1 MRWSSEAITSK
12 VHPENNYSKTSVSKV
27 SKLETSDHSAALR
40 GPHLVIT
47 YKLNGHSGY
56 R

>member
-12 VHPENNYSKTSVSKV
+12 VHPENYYSKTSVG
-27 SKLETSDHSAALR
+27 KLETSDHSAALR

-47 YKLNGHSGY
+47 HKLNGHSGY

>member
-1 MRWSSEAITSK
+1 MRWSSEAITRK
-12 VHPENNYSKTSVSKV
+12 VHPENDYSNISL
-27 SKLETSDHSAALR
+27 SKLETSGYSAAVR

-47 YKLNGHSGY
+47 HKLNGLSGY